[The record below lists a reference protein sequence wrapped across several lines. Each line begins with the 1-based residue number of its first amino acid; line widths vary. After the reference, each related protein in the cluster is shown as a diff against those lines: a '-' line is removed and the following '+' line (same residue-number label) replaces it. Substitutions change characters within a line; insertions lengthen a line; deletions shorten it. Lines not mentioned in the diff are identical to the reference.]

1 MGNLNS
7 VYLKIDSFRLYPNK
21 EEKKRIEKEFYFEKR
36 IYAHLVKVVLAKF
49 QKRRGELIRIEPSKI
64 RPLVFGILKKYK
76 DKTKYDFSKYLA
88 EDHFSYA
95 AKKIFHNYEKKV
107 GYGTNVLNRV
117 KFKESILISPSNITF
132 NYESVNLLSCKIK
145 IRPKNESFNKYKW
158 IYIVKMCGNYYV
170 HCCYFKRKE
179 IIQHKSLA
187 CGIDTGI
194 RTNLTI
200 VDSDGNV
207 EKINFNLDKVR
218 LKIRKAIF
226 YNKLIEQNK
235 SKNGNI
241 ESKNV
246 AKLRHK
252 VTKCYIDIHNY
263 RTYLYNNIA
272 DYICRK
278 YKYICIEGLNAE
290 EFYKF
295 HTLKTEHNILAIA
308 QFYEALEKK
317 SSKYGCSLCK
327 ADRFFQSSQI
337 CSNCGV
343 VHNDMRSFEVFKDR
357 MVCECGLDMD
367 RDENAAKNLLDYM
380 YKKLDLNKE
389 LVKPIKERYE
399 QLSLFD
405 I

>member
-1 MGNLNS
+1 MAKLNS

-49 QKRRGELIRIEPSKI
+49 QKRRGEVIRIEPSKI
-64 RPLVFGILKKYK
+64 RPVVFGVLKKYK

-95 AKKIFHNYEKKV
+95 AKKIFHNYEKKA
-107 GYGTNVLNRV
+107 GYTTNVLNRA

-132 NYESVNLLSCKIK
+132 NYESVNFLSSKIK
-145 IRPKNESFNKYKW
+145 IRPKNENFNKYRW
-158 IYIVKMCGNYYV
+158 IYIVKMCGKYYV

-179 IIQHKSLA
+179 LLQHKTLA

-207 EKINFNLDKVR
+207 EKINFNLNKVR

-235 SKNGNI
+235 KKNGYI

-246 AKLRHK
+246 AKLRYK
-252 VTKCYIDIHNY
+252 VTKCYIDIHNEK
-263 RTYLYNNIA
+263 
-272 DYICRK
+272 RK
-278 YKYICIEGLNAE
+278 I
-290 EFYKF
+290 
-295 HTLKTEHNILAIA
+295 
-308 QFYEALEKK
+308 
-317 SSKYGCSLCK
+317 
-327 ADRFFQSSQI
+327 
-337 CSNCGV
+337 
-343 VHNDMRSFEVFKDR
+343 
-357 MVCECGLDMD
+357 
-367 RDENAAKNLLDYM
+367 
-380 YKKLDLNKE
+380 
-389 LVKPIKERYE
+389 
-399 QLSLFD
+399 
-405 I
+405 